1 MTNATEQ
8 EYLSIVDEIYRNN
21 TETRK
26 LQRITRKL
34 HSKTQAIRAQY
45 IIDIGTTKD
54 EKGKPVYSNEH
65 LREAELTNRLN
76 NNPEYIGYRDELWA
90 IDGKLDELYVENNKL
105 VDIKYMLMI
114 KLGIPFDEGA
124 EKYLGI
130 H

>member
-8 EYLSIVDEIYRNN
+8 EYLSILDEIYRNN
-21 TETRK
+21 TETKK

-90 IDGKLDELYVENNKL
+90 IDDKLDELYVENNKL

-124 EKYLGI
+124 EKYPDI

>member
-8 EYLSIVDEIYRNN
+8 EYLSILDEIYRNN
-21 TETRK
+21 TETKK

-34 HSKTQAIRAQY
+34 HSKTQVIRAQY

-76 NNPEYIGYRDELWA
+76 NNPEYIGYRDELWV
-90 IDGKLDELYVENNKL
+90 IDDKLDELYVENNKL

-114 KLGIPFDEGA
+114 KRGIPFDEGA
-124 EKYLGI
+124 EKYPGI